1 MNNSIDEENY
11 KLIKNNNKFEIT
23 SDAYINNIPEFIQKN
38 PNKYEENID
47 KVHKI
52 LFYTKHNIN
61 KNDVYYK
68 KIDNLKYLKNLI
80 ILHKEFFPVN
90 YEINYFMKFIINNKI
105 FNNIG
110 AFININNIEYLIGF
124 IFYEICNEEKF
135 IDNVKNI
142 IKKKCC
148 IYYLLNYNNNRFG
161 YIHTLGVINEYRKLY
176 IGSKLINLFLKE
188 CINLNCIACYL
199 HCIEY
204 NKSAQKFYE
213 KNNWI
218 KNRIKKKHYLL
229 NEKYYDSH
237 IYYYI
242 LKQNYIKQQ

>member
-23 SDAYINNIPEFIQKN
+23 SDAYINNIPEFIQNN

-47 KVHKI
+47 EVHKI

-90 YEINYFMKFIINNKI
+90 YEINYFMKFITNNKI

-148 IYYLLNYNNNRFG
+148 IYYLLNYNNNKFG

-242 LKQNYIKQQ
+242 LNQNYIKQQ